1 MKIRLKLGEAWGP
14 LEQPVFRS
22 LWLASVVSN
31 IGTWMHTVG
40 ATWLMT
46 TLTKSP
52 LLIALLTTMGS
63 LPIFLVGLPAGALAD
78 VLDRRRI
85 VLLTQMWMLVVATVL
100 AVLSFTGLIAPWL
113 LLALTFLLSLG
124 SALSIPAWQALMPE
138 LAGKEQLPAAVA
150 LNGAGFNLARAIGP
164 ALGGTIVAAAGPSAV
179 FGLNALSFLA
189 IIWVIYRWRRPTSE
203 TQAVPEP
210 VVSAIQAGGRYA
222 RHARELRAV
231 LVRTAASIAGASALW
246 ALLPVVATQ
255 DLKLGA
261 LGYGVLLGSIGFG
274 AVAGVPLLARLRA
287 AYSLDWIVTA
297 MTLVFVLTTLTL
309 GYVHNVW
316 VLNGAMVLTG
326 VAWLILTSC
335 LNVAAQTIVPAWVQA
350 RALGVYLLVFQG
362 CFAAGSAGWGAL
374 AGRVGN
380 GRALLYAALALGFG
394 MLTVLRWRLRSG
406 EELDLSP
413 SQHIPAP
420 ETVVDPAPEDGPV
433 QVRIEYRIRDGA
445 EEDFVAA
452 MEEVRLIR
460 LRDGAFRWEL
470 FCDPAE
476 PQRFVETYE
485 VASWAEHLRQHERAT
500 VADQAVEQQA
510 LAYQEAGRSPVVE
523 HLIAARSMSAVTRTT
538 G

>member
-1 MKIRLKLGEAWGP
+1 VKIRLKLGDAWGP
-14 LEQPVFRS
+14 LEQPLFRS
-22 LWLASVVSN
+22 LWLAAVVSN

-85 VLLTQMWMLVVATVL
+85 VLLTQLWMLGVATVL

-138 LAGKEQLPAAVA
+138 LVGKEQLAAAVA

-380 GRALLYAALALGFG
+380 GRALLYAALALGVG

-413 SQHIPAP
+413 SQHIPPP